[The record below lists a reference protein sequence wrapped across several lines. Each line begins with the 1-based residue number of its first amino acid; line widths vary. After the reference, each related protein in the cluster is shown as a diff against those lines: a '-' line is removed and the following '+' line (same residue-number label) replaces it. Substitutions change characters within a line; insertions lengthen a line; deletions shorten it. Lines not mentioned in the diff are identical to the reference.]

1 MIFLNNHVYG
11 SSTHQDRGLRVRE
24 LTHRVLITGKLVT
37 RDFLMSQYL
46 VEYAYGKRRL
56 AESVSR

>member
-11 SSTHQDRGLRVRE
+11 SSTHQGRGLEARE

-37 RDFLMSQYL
+37 RDFLMSEYL
-46 VEYAYGKRRL
+46 LEYAYGK
-56 AESVSR
+56 

>member
-11 SSTHQDRGLRVRE
+11 SLTHQDRGLGVRE

-37 RDFLMSQYL
+37 RAFCC
-46 VEYAYGKRRL
+46 VYGKM
-56 AESVSR
+56 ES